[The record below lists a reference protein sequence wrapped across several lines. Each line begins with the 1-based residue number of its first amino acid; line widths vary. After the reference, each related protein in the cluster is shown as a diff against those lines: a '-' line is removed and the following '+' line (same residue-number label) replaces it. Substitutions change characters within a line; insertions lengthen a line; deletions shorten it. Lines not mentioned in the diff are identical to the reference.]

1 MATKPEVKVKKQIV
15 ELLKKHKA
23 YYFTPVTGGF
33 GSSGVPDIVAC
44 INGKFVGIEAKA
56 GKNKPTAL
64 QDKNLAQI
72 MNAGGVSIIVNESG
86 LENLRLLLEVGLPTQ
101 GATFDMLLNS
111 GELK

>member
-33 GSSGVPDIVAC
+33 GSSGVPDLVAC
-44 INGKFVGIEAKA
+44 IKGRFVGIEAKA
-56 GKNKPTAL
+56 GKGKPTAL

-72 MNAGGVSIIVNESG
+72 MDAGGISILVNENG
-86 LENLRLLLEVGLPTQ
+86 LEQLQLLLEVGLPIQ
-101 GATFDMLLNS
+101 GATFDMLIKT